1 MKLFFR
7 LLYRFPGC
15 LAALVWMTVLP
26 MMSIAQQPGQISDDQ
41 LLSYIGKEPPPPGTL
56 AWQLLRQVKL
66 VEVTPR
72 DAKGTMRPEFS
83 AAVKVL
89 DKQPVKL
96 YGFVLPLST
105 GGKQTHFLLSPLP
118 THCPYCVSQGPDSM
132 VEVLAKSPVEYNQW
146 EPIVVSG
153 KLELV
158 NDPYLFYRLTNA
170 EVVKP

>member
-1 MKLFFR
+1 MRLFFR
-7 LLYRFPGC
+7 FPNRLLAWLLVAAFPI
-15 LAALVWMTVLP
+15 V
-26 MMSIAQQPGQISDDQ
+26 SIAQQPGQISDDQ
-41 LLSYIGKEPPPPGTL
+41 LLSYIGKGPPPPGTL

-72 DAKGTMRPEFS
+72 DTKGTMRPEFS
-83 AAVKVL
+83 ASVKVL

-105 GGKQTHFLLSPLP
+105 GAKQTHFLLSPLP

-146 EPIVVSG
+146 EPIVLSG